1 MGGGSQGGG
10 SHAGASPGA
19 GSHGPAVSNGGGRT
33 PNHGTRPGSTNNYF
47 PLRSGSRRHNGNG
60 NGNGTFW
67 VPYGVSY
74 WDDDGY
80 FWDQPSDSEQQPLE
94 YAQQAPAPSPQV
106 VVIDRQPRQSVP
118 PPQSP
123 KLVEVPESK
132 EALAAAKPQPPTL
145 FVMKGGEKFES
156 SNYLLTA
163 QSLQIESGNQRRE
176 IPLRALDLDA
186 TIAANHARGIDLTIP
201 RDRSAVF
208 VSF

>member
-1 MGGGSQGGG
+1 M
-10 SHAGASPGA
+10 A
-19 GSHGPAVSNGGGRT
+19 
-33 PNHGTRPGSTNNYF
+33 NHGTRPGSTNSYF
-47 PLRSGSRRHNGNG
+47 PLRSGSRHHNGNG
-60 NGNGTFW
+60 NGTVW
-67 VPYGVSY
+67 VPYGVGY

-80 FWDQPSDSEQQPLE
+80 FWDQPSDREQQPPD
-94 YAQQAPAPSPQV
+94 YAQQAPQASPQV
-106 VVIDRQPRQSVP
+106 VVVQDRQPRQSVP

-132 EALAAAKPQPPTL
+132 EALAAAKPQGPTL

-163 QSLQIESGNQRRE
+163 QSVQLEDGNQRRE